1 MELWIPITLLAAVVQ
16 TARFGLQ
23 RQLKTTKLSSLGA
36 TFARYVYSAPLVIVL
51 LWVYRM
57 QSGDPL
63 PAMSPAFWGYVILG
77 GGMQILATVC
87 VMTLFARRNFSVGIA
102 FTKTT
107 VLMSVPVGWIML
119 GDTTSLLGL
128 LAIILGFIGVII
140 MSHVPS
146 DVLNQLG
153 WRRFFNVAMAL
164 GLLAGVL
171 FAIAGVAY
179 RGAVLELPTGDALMR
194 AGLTLACA
202 TVLQTAAMAAWMAW
216 RDTGEITRVFQE
228 WRIAGLVGLASMIG
242 SLCWF
247 AAFSMQTVAYVNAVG
262 QIELILS
269 LALTVFVFK
278 ETITAREWIGGALL
292 MVSILALILVA

>member
-1 MELWIPITLLAAVVQ
+1 MELWIPITLMAAVAQ

-23 RQLKTTKLSSLGA
+23 RQLKTTRLSSLGA
-36 TFARYVYSAPLVIVL
+36 TFARYVYSAPLVVVL
-51 LWVYRM
+51 LLAYRA
-57 QSGDPL
+57 SIADPW
-63 PAMSPAFWGYVILG
+63 PVMTWTFWGYVILG
-77 GGMQILATVC
+77 GGMQILATIC
-87 VMTLFARRNFSVGIA
+87 VMMLFARRNFSVGIA

-119 GDTTSLLGL
+119 GDTTSVLGL
-128 LAIILGFIGVII
+128 IAIFVGFVGVVIL
-140 MSHVPS
+140 SHVPT
-146 DVLNQLG
+146 DIAGEGIL
-153 WRRFFNVAMAL
+153 RRFVNVAMAI

-179 RGAVLELPTGDALMR
+179 RGAVLELPSGDPLLR

-202 TVLQTAAMAAWMAW
+202 TVLQTIAMAAWMAW
-216 RDTGEITRVFQE
+216 REVGEISRVFAA
-228 WRIAGLVGLASMIG
+228 WRIAGLVGFASMIG
-242 SLCWF
+242 SICWF
-247 AAFSMQTVAYVNAVG
+247 VAFSMQNVAYVNAVG

-278 ETITAREWIGGALL
+278 ESISQREWIGGALL